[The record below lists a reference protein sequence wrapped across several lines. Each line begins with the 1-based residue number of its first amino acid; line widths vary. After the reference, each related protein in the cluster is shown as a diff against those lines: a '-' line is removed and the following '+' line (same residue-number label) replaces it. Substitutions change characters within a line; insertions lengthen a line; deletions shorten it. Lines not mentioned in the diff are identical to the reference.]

1 MADTAPSA
9 ASLDRLEAAMAS
21 LASMDSVLHGTHLRL
36 DAFHASMLFKLDL
49 ISQQLDSMIFRQ
61 RSPFPSSVPPP
72 QPPLP
77 PPLLFPSSAQPSPP
91 PLPPQPLFHSSA
103 PSPAPP
109 SRPHVPPPQFTP
121 HSDVP
126 PPLPMLPPIPYP
138 APKPPNPTPKPA
150 SLPMAA
156 SHGSSFLSLF
166 SLSLLQSFLDSSFS
180 LPFASSPL
188 SLLLCLSP
196 ASTPAATPTTMLPT
210 TTKATVNTVLRFTFT
225 ASQQPN
231 LLHLHILIAI
241 NWSDLPFPMP
251 EHHTRQVTLDKLDD
265 AVQRLSQ
272 SQVSLTEGQASLSQS
287 HHSLNSKIDTIHASL
302 TSQIESLFDRL
313 AAVAVPHSSPILA
326 TQPPPSPVSRHH
338 HLKLDVPRFDGHDPL
353 GWIFKISQ
361 FFDYQ
366 GIPEP
371 ERLTIASFYMDGP
384 ALSWYQ
390 WMHRNGY
397 FPSWPAMLQALES
410 RILDE

>member
-1 MADTAPSA
+1 
-9 ASLDRLEAAMAS
+9 MAS

-166 SLSLLQSFLDSSFS
+166 SLSLLRSFLDSSFS

-210 TTKATVNTVLRFTFT
+210 TTKATVDTVLRFTFT

-231 LLHLHILIAI
+231 LLHLH
-241 NWSDLPFPMP
+241 
-251 EHHTRQVTLDKLDD
+251 TLDVSDNRITDMLPIVSNFTSLRRLDISNNQLTGEIPKRIGLLHELEYLSLEENYLEGDITESHLTNLSKLKVLGITDN
-265 AVQRLSQ
+265 
-272 SQVSLTEGQASLSQS
+272 SLSLKFGATWVPPFQLHTLGLASFKLGPSFASWLQTQS
-287 HHSLNSKIDTIHASL
+287 HLSM
-302 TSQIESLFDRL
+302 
-313 AAVAVPHSSPILA
+313 
-326 TQPPPSPVSRHH
+326 
-338 HLKLDVPRFDGHDPL
+338 LD
-353 GWIFKISQ
+353 I
-361 FFDYQ
+361 
-366 GIPEP
+366 
-371 ERLTIASFYMDGP
+371 
-384 ALSWYQ
+384 
-390 WMHRNGY
+390 
-397 FPSWPAMLQALES
+397 
-410 RILDE
+410 